1 MTSMTNHISDQAL
14 RNAALVFYEEDIEA
28 IASVL
33 EAFLKKSNVRCAL
46 LVDKDGHMIAARGS
60 TEGVDLDTIS
70 ALVAGSFAATRA
82 LAHHFG
88 EEDFTALMHQGRNGN
103 LQLSLV
109 GDRAL
114 LTALFDD
121 STTLG
126 MVRLYATEAA
136 KRLGTIF
143 QRKQAE
149 GATATPARAVVDGQA
164 FQAGTSGALDSV
176 FGS

>member
-1 MTSMTNHISDQAL
+1 MTSISDSKL
-14 RNAALVFYEEDIEA
+14 RSAALVFYEEDIES
-28 IASVL
+28 ISSIL
-33 EAFLKKSNVRCAL
+33 DAFLKKSAARCGL

-60 TEGVDLDTIS
+60 TKGVDLDTIS

-82 LAHHFG
+82 LAHQFG
-88 EEDFTALMHQGRNGN
+88 EDDFTALFHQGKSGN

-109 GDRAL
+109 ADRAL

-121 STTLG
+121 ATTVG

-136 KRLGTIF
+136 KRLTTLF
-143 QRKQAE
+143 RRKQDGTGPAPKA
-149 GATATPARAVVDGQA
+149 ATVDGKA
-164 FQAGTSGALDSV
+164 FEDGTSGALDSV

>member
-1 MTSMTNHISDQAL
+1 MTSISDSKL
-14 RNAALVFYEEDIEA
+14 RSAALVFYEEDIES
-28 IASVL
+28 ISSIL
-33 EAFLKKSNVRCAL
+33 DAFLKKSAARCAL

-60 TEGVDLDTIS
+60 TKNVDLDTIS

-82 LAHHFG
+82 LAHQFG
-88 EEDFTALMHQGRNGN
+88 EDDFTALFHQGKSGN

-109 GDRAL
+109 ADRAL

-121 STTLG
+121 ATTVG

-136 KRLGTIF
+136 KRLSTLF
-143 QRKQAE
+143 RRKQE
-149 GATATPARAVVDGQA
+149 GTGPVPKAAGVDGKA
-164 FQAGTSGALDSV
+164 FEDGTSGALDSV